1 MAAEEGQ
8 EGISYDERS
17 GVFGHKVAMLDFSPA
32 ELERFRQIGRIVEFQ
47 DEAGVVETA
56 LAISGSSA
64 QSKVQTY
71 PGDMDFFERVNIL
84 APDREE
90 ACRILARI
98 MREKALERA
107 ARTHL
112 PAHPG
117 ALRQLPDHGDARGQD
132 LQGGHLGDLDGRRG
146 ASWEV
151 QAALLDGTRGQRGV
165 GWT

>member
-1 MAAEEGQ
+1 MSAENPKNPDNAMEMLRESAKRLGIELDEAEALQWLTAMAAEEGQ

-84 APDREE
+84 APDREA

-98 MREKALERA
+98 MREKALS
-107 ARTHL
+107 ARRG
-112 PAHPG
+112 PSY
-117 ALRQLPDHGDARGQD
+117 QLIQVRFGNYPDHGDA
-132 LQGGHLGDLDGRRG
+132 
-146 ASWEV
+146 
-151 QAALLDGTRGQRGV
+151 
-165 GWT
+165 